1 MKTKIL
7 SILLIAMITIT
18 NCKKEKDDKTGQLGL
33 LFLLTNSSTAATQ
46 TSDVSTPV
54 GQSTSVSSAISGI
67 SSSVTTTS
75 NTSSFTMKDKNA
87 MEREEM
93 FAINSVLRYGKDSQK
108 AKDAVVNM
116 LKKKVEF
123 AKSQAAKANAEKRL
137 TAWSSSTTDSDG
149 FTSYTF
155 SGTVKGAS
163 YSRGETDVT
172 AFTSG
177 STSCKVT
184 GYTTVGKVDQGT
196 AAFTNGS
203 YKTKFSGTSTG
214 TTGLTSQTKTSADVT
229 FTNFGTLYTDIYKA
243 IALLKKYSGTSLFTS
258 TKPECSVYQAY
269 YADFDA
275 TYNQATIAGTL
286 SYTTDS
292 NSLIKYSSSTS
303 YSITGTF
310 TSTSNSTAG
319 LTITQGGKTASNVT
333 LKDLKFTGLSD
344 YSSASGTLSGK
355 YTITITGTV
364 SGSAINETL
373 AVIF

>member
-1 MKTKIL
+1 MKTNIF
-7 SILLIAMITIT
+7 SILLIAMLTIT
-18 NCKKEKDDKTGQLGL
+18 NCKKDKDDKTGQLGL
-33 LFLLTNSSTAATQ
+33 LFLLTNSSTAASQ

-93 FAINSVLRYGKDSQK
+93 LAINSVLRYGKDSQK

-116 LKKKVEF
+116 LKKKVDL
-123 AKSQAAKANAEKRL
+123 AKSQSGKSSAERRL

-155 SGTVKGAS
+155 SGTVKGAV
-163 YSRGETDVT
+163 YSKGETDITSVT
-172 AFTSG
+172 S
-177 STSCKVT
+177 SSSCKIT
-184 GYTTVGKVDQGT
+184 SYLGATKTDQGT

-203 YKTKFSGTSTG
+203 YKTKSSGSLSGSTG
-214 TTGLTSQTKTSADVT
+214 FTSQTKTSADVT
-229 FTNFGTLYTDIYKA
+229 FTNFGTLYSDIYKA
-243 IALLKKYSGTSLFTS
+243 IALLKKYSGTSIFTS

-292 NSLIKYSSSTS
+292 NSLIKYSTSTS

-364 SGSAINETL
+364 SGSAINETIAL
-373 AVIF
+373 TF